1 MKKKVLSI
9 LLAFFA
15 IATTARAQ
23 VVLNETNFPDANF
36 RAALASKFGISEGD
50 EITEAKIAATTSLDV
65 NGRYKSTIKRI
76 TDLTGIEYFTALKRL
91 KCYENQ
97 LTSLDVSKN
106 TALTELQCYKN
117 QLTSLDVSECTA
129 LTTLECD
136 NNQLTSLNVSGCTVL
151 TTFECGNNQLAALD
165 VSKNTAIKILR
176 CYSNLLTTLDV
187 SKNTELEDLNCSSN
201 QLTMFDVSNNT
212 ALTRLVCYGN
222 QLTNLDV
229 SGCTALTSLLCYSNQ
244 LPSLDVSGLTALTR
258 LDCYS
263 NQLISLN
270 VLGCTALE
278 RLDCQDNQLSS
289 LNVSG
294 CTAMKV
300 LYCRN
305 NQLTLLNMSGCTALT
320 TLSCHS
326 NQLISLDVSHNISL
340 TQLVCD
346 NNQLTSLD
354 VSNNTELTYL
364 DCFCN
369 LIKGEEMDAVITSL
383 PTVVSGEFRVINTK
397 DENEGNV
404 CTKSQVAVAKEK
416 GWRVCDYNGGV
427 YDENYEY
434 PEYEGSDPA
443 DSGNDIEED
452 TDISQIDNTIYIE
465 RAEAVTGSQLR
476 LSIKMK
482 NTIEVQGYQFD
493 LYLPEG
499 VSFATDEEGF
509 VLAELSSERTTPKKM
524 NSFDTAIQADGALRV
539 LCGSSKGYTFDGTD
553 GEVAIITL
561 NIDSN
566 MEEGEYPLILKTV
579 KLSDRNAVPYST
591 DYLKSTLAIYSYT
604 LADAN
609 GDSSIDVADYI
620 AVANYILGNAPNNF
634 VSKAADINGDNSIDV
649 ADYIGVANLI
659 LSGAGATQAPS
670 LARLSAK
677 TPRRAP
683 TNIST
688 LDDAIYVS
696 PITAAPGTQ
705 QELSIQMKNSS
716 NVVGFEFS
724 LELPDGIT
732 VALDGD
738 NMPMTE
744 LSTERTTT
752 KRTTSFDSAIQPN
765 GTLKVL
771 CGTTAQNS
779 NTGKLYT
786 FNGNEGEIAR
796 ITIEVPANYEE
807 GVYEVSILNALFADE
822 DAKKTTLQTPIVSE
836 LTIGENSI
844 VLDENDTAVPD
855 ATTGNVNILV
865 KRTIKA
871 NEWSTICLPFDM
883 TEEQLHEAFGDDVQL
898 QEFVSYD
905 ATYDANDEVV
915 GIVVNFQNVNLSEG
929 LYGNYPYLIKTS
941 NAISE
946 FSVNATIAP
955 DEENTIAEYDNGRTG
970 KARKVWGSFIGT
982 YHAQTTVPANG
993 LFISGNNFWYS
1004 VGNTK
1009 MKAFRA
1015 YFMFD
1020 DVLSSLNAASAKIT
1034 WMFDG
1039 QPTSIDEVEFEKIAD
1054 GAVYTIQGQLVGRD
1068 IDMERLPSG
1077 IYIVN
1082 GQKVVIK

>member
-36 RAALASKFGISEGD
+36 RAALASILKISEGD
-50 EITEAKIAATTSLDV
+50 EITEAKIAARTSLDV
-65 NGRYKSTIKRI
+65 NGEGKTANEKIA
-76 TDLTGIEYFTALKRL
+76 DLTGIEHFTALKTL
-91 KCYENQ
+91 DCFDNKMTSLDVSKNTALTDLDCSNNQ

-106 TALTELQCYKN
+106 TALEWLECYDNQLTSLDLSKHTALTVLYCSNNQLTTLDVSGCTALRSFDCYNN
-117 QLTSLDVSECTA
+117 QLTSLDVSQKTA
-129 LTTLECD
+129 LTE
-136 NNQLTSLNVSGCTVL
+136 
-151 TTFECGNNQLAALD
+151 
-165 VSKNTAIKILR
+165 
-176 CYSNLLTTLDV
+176 
-187 SKNTELEDLNCSSN
+187 
-201 QLTMFDVSNNT
+201 
-212 ALTRLVCYGN
+212 
-222 QLTNLDV
+222 
-229 SGCTALTSLLCYSNQ
+229 
-244 LPSLDVSGLTALTR
+244 
-258 LDCYS
+258 
-263 NQLISLN
+263 
-270 VLGCTALE
+270 
-278 RLDCQDNQLSS
+278 
-289 LNVSG
+289 
-294 CTAMKV
+294 
-300 LYCRN
+300 
-305 NQLTLLNMSGCTALT
+305 
-320 TLSCHS
+320 LSCGS
-326 NQLISLDVSHNISL
+326 
-340 TQLVCD
+340 
-346 NNQLTSLD
+346 NQLTSLD
-354 VSNNTELTYL
+354 VSNNTALEELHCYS
-364 DCFCN
+364 N
-369 LIKGEEMDAVITSL
+369 QIKGEAMDALVASL
-383 PTVVSGEFRVINTK
+383 LTVMHGEFYVIYTK
-397 DENEGNV
+397 DANEGNV
-404 CTKSQVAVAKEK
+404 CTKSQVSVANEK
-416 GWRVCDYNGGV
+416 GWTV
-427 YDENYEY
+427 YDFNGRKMDSQV
-434 PEYEGSDPA
+434 YEGSDPV
-443 DSGNDIEED
+443 DSGDDIEED
-452 TDISQIDNTIYIE
+452 SDISQIDNTIYIE
-465 RAEAVTGSQLR
+465 RAEAATGSQLR

-499 VSFATDEEGF
+499 VSFATDEDGF

-524 NSFDTAIQADGALRV
+524 NSFDTAIQADGVLRV

-561 NIDSN
+561 NIDEN

-620 AVANYILGNAPNNF
+620 AVANYILGNAPDNF

-677 TPRRAP
+677 APRRAP

-738 NMPMTE
+738 NMPMAE

-779 NTGKLYT
+779 STGKLYT

-836 LTIGENSI
+836 LTIGDNRI
-844 VLDENDTAVPD
+844 VLDENDTAVPS
-855 ATTGNVNILV
+855 ATTGNVNIVV
-865 KRTIKA
+865 KRTIVA
-871 NEWSTICLPFDM
+871 NRWNTICLPFNM
-883 TEEQLHEAFGDDVQL
+883 TEAQVYAAFGNDV
-898 QEFVSYD
+898 
-905 ATYDANDEVV
+905 
-915 GIVVNFQNVNLSEG
+915 
-929 LYGNYPYLIKTS
+929 
-941 NAISE
+941 
-946 FSVNATIAP
+946 
-955 DEENTIAEYDNGRTG
+955 
-970 KARKVWGSFIGT
+970 
-982 YHAQTTVPANG
+982 
-993 LFISGNNFWYS
+993 
-1004 VGNTK
+1004 
-1009 MKAFRA
+1009 
-1015 YFMFD
+1015 
-1020 DVLSSLNAASAKIT
+1020 
-1034 WMFDG
+1034 
-1039 QPTSIDEVEFEKIAD
+1039 
-1054 GAVYTIQGQLVGRD
+1054 
-1068 IDMERLPSG
+1068 
-1077 IYIVN
+1077 
-1082 GQKVVIK
+1082 